1 MDFHA
6 FRQQPFPAALPTPGK
21 GRPSAFR
28 AHARTKTML
37 IFPGP
42 FRALQ
47 GAFHG
52 VKSGYVK
59 SVRPP
64 VNR

>member
-1 MDFHA
+1 MNVRA
-6 FRQQPFPAALPTPGK
+6 FRQEALPTPLAPARESGAA
-21 GRPSAFR
+21 AFR
-28 AHARTKTML
+28 AHPGPKTVL
-37 IFPGP
+37 VFPGP

-59 SVRPP
+59 SVRPS

>member
-1 MDFHA
+1 MNFHA
-6 FRQQPFPAALPTPGK
+6 LRQQPFPATLAPAREG
-21 GRPSAFR
+21 GASGFR
-28 AHARTKTML
+28 AHTGAKTVL
-37 IFPGP
+37 VFPGP